1 MTIKRWTRLAA
12 MFAAVGAISAAHAQV
27 SVADAF
33 SKGRLHGIVTAGSGS
48 AFNETYLVLG
58 AGVNYFVLNGLS
70 VGLNLEAWRNADPTL
85 TKLTTSIQYVFY
97 QVPAIKPYVGA
108 FYRRTY
114 ISGLDDLNSYGGRA
128 GAYFQLGRSAF
139 LGLGAVYETYSGC
152 RESVY
157 RSCSDTYPEVTLTFA
172 F

>member
-1 MTIKRWTRLAA
+1 MALKRWTILAA
-12 MFAAVGAISAAHAQV
+12 ICALPAAAQAQV

-33 SKGRLHGIVTAGSGS
+33 SKGRVHAVVTAGSGS

-58 AGVNYFVLNGLS
+58 AGVSYFVLDGLS

-85 TKLTTSIQYVFY
+85 TKLTPSIQYVFY
-97 QVPAIKPYVGA
+97 QVPTIKPYVGA

-114 ISGLDDLNSYGGRA
+114 ISGLDDLNSYGARA
-128 GAYFQLGRSAF
+128 GAYFQLGRNAF
-139 LGLGAVYETYSGC
+139 LGVGGVYETYSDC

-157 RSCSDTYPEVTLTFA
+157 RSCSDTYPEVTFTFA

>member
-1 MTIKRWTRLAA
+1 MTMALKRWAMLAA
-12 MFAAVGAISAAHAQV
+12 ICAFPVVAQAQV

-58 AGVNYFVLNGLS
+58 AGVSYFVLDGLS
-70 VGLNLEAWRNADPTL
+70 VGLSLEAWRNADPSL
-85 TKLTTSIQYVFY
+85 TKLTPSIQYVFY
-97 QVPAIKPYVGA
+97 QVPAIKPYLGA

-114 ISGLDDLNSYGGRA
+114 ISGLDDLNSYGARA
-128 GAYFQLGRSAF
+128 GAYFQLGRNAF
-139 LGLGAVYETYSGC
+139 LGVGGVHETYSDC
-152 RESVY
+152 RESTY
-157 RSCSDTYPEVTLTFA
+157 RSCSDTYPEVSLTFA

>member
-1 MTIKRWTRLAA
+1 MALKRWAMLAA
-12 MFAAVGAISAAHAQV
+12 ICALPAAAQAQV

-58 AGVNYFVLNGLS
+58 AGVSYFVLDGLS
-70 VGLNLEAWRNADPTL
+70 VGLSLEAWRNADPTL
-85 TKLTTSIQYVFY
+85 TKLTPSIQYVFY

-114 ISGLDDLNSYGGRA
+114 ISGLDDLNSYGARA
-128 GAYFQLGRSAF
+128 GAYFQLGRNAF
-139 LGLGAVYETYSGC
+139 LGVGGVYETYSDC

-157 RSCSDTYPEVTLTFA
+157 RSCSDTYPEVSLTFA

>member
-1 MTIKRWTRLAA
+1 MALRRWTMLAA
-12 MFAAVGAISAAHAQV
+12 LCALPAAAHAQV
-27 SVADAF
+27 TVADAF

-58 AGVNYFVLNGLS
+58 AGVSYFVLNGLS

-85 TKLTTSIQYVFY
+85 TKLTPSVQYVFY
-97 QVPAIKPYVGA
+97 QVPAIKPYLGA

-114 ISGLDDLNSYGGRA
+114 ISGLDDLNSYGARA
-128 GAYFQLGRSAF
+128 GAYFQLGRNAF
-139 LGLGAVYETYSGC
+139 LGVGGVYETYSDC

-157 RSCSDTYPEVTLTFA
+157 RSCSDTYPEVSLTFA

>member
-1 MTIKRWTRLAA
+1 MTMALKRWAMLAA
-12 MFAAVGAISAAHAQV
+12 LCAVPLAAQAQV

-33 SKGRLHGIVTAGSGS
+33 SKGRVHGIVTAGSGS
-48 AFNETYLVLG
+48 AFNETYFVLG
-58 AGVNYFVLNGLS
+58 AGVNYFVLDGLS

-85 TKLTTSIQYVFY
+85 TKLTVSTQYVFY

-114 ISGLDDLNSYGGRA
+114 ISNLDDLNSYGARA
-128 GAYFQLGRSAF
+128 GAYFQLGRNAF
-139 LGLGAVYETYSGC
+139 LGVGGVYETYSDC

-157 RSCSDTYPEVTLTFA
+157 RSCSDTYPEVSLTFA

>member
-1 MTIKRWTRLAA
+1 MALLRWTKVAALLAA
-12 MFAAVGAISAAHAQV
+12 VCLLPAAHAQV
-27 SVADAF
+27 SLADAF
-33 SKGRLHGIVTAGSGS
+33 SKGRVHGIVTAGSGA

-58 AGVNYFVLNGLS
+58 AGVSYFVLDGLS
-70 VGLNLEAWRNADPTL
+70 LGVNLEAWRNADPTL

-114 ISGLDDLNSYGGRA
+114 ISGLDDLNSYGARA
-128 GAYFQLGRSAF
+128 GAYVKIGRNAY
-139 LGLGAVYETYSGC
+139 LGLGGVYETYSDC
-152 RESVY
+152 KESVY
-157 RSCSDTYPEVTLTFA
+157 RSCSDTYPEVSFTFV